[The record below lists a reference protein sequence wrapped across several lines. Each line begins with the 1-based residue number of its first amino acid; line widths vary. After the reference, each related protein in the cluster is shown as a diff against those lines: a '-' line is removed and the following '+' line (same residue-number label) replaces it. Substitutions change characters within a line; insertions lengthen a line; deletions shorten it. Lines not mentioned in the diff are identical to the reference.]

1 MAHGWFG
8 RKKIPAAGAGAGAGI
23 PEGLWTQC
31 PKCKEVLFAREWER
45 NLKVC
50 LKCHHHFWLT
60 ARERIEMLVD
70 PGSFAELDGS
80 LVSAN
85 PLDFPGYA
93 DKLRR
98 HGEKTGLTDAI
109 VSGEALLG
117 GHPLTLAVT
126 DAHFMRG
133 AMGSVVGERLTRAVE
148 RATARRI
155 PTLLVSGSGGGA
167 RMEEGLL
174 SLMQMA
180 KTSAALARHN
190 QAGLLSIVLLTD
202 PSLAGIMAS
211 WGSLGDILLAEPAA
225 QIGFVGERVSA
236 QATLGKAPANFQSAE
251 FQLQHGQIDLVTP
264 RKDLRDTLQRLL
276 AFAGNASAGAAA

>member
-1 MAHGWFG
+1 
-8 RKKIPAAGAGAGAGI
+8 
-23 PEGLWTQC
+23 
-31 PKCKEVLFAREWER
+31 
-45 NLKVC
+45 
-50 LKCHHHFWLT
+50 
-60 ARERIEMLVD
+60 
-70 PGSFAELDGS
+70 
-80 LVSAN
+80 
-85 PLDFPGYA
+85 
-93 DKLRR
+93 
-98 HGEKTGLTDAI
+98 
-109 VSGEALLG
+109 
-117 GHPLTLAVT
+117 
-126 DAHFMRG
+126 
-133 AMGSVVGERLTRAVE
+133 
-148 RATARRI
+148 
-155 PTLLVSGSGGGA
+155 
-167 RMEEGLL
+167 MEEGLL